1 MGGDGVTSGRLCKD
15 GNGQSTGAATQP
27 SCKNA
32 LLKAKSISILAII
45 KWPSK
50 KAPVEA
56 PVDWP
61 FPSLHNLPL
70 VTPSQLLIRC
80 LHENHPLFS
89 QCTITLGLFTCPQI
103 RLIWAKRRPRP
114 HQDNPCPC

>member
-1 MGGDGVTSGRLCKD
+1 MKIRVLTFEFLCRLIRICPWEVPPVE
-15 GNGQSTGAATQP
+15 AVLEVEATQP

-56 PVDWP
+56 PVD
-61 FPSLHNLPL
+61 
-70 VTPSQLLIRC
+70 
-80 LHENHPLFS
+80 
-89 QCTITLGLFTCPQI
+89 
-103 RLIWAKRRPRP
+103 
-114 HQDNPCPC
+114 